1 MLDKAGGL
9 WFGPGMEPF
18 KTFFSPALVRT
29 VAAHMAR
36 HIPGLTAETLAAPIL
51 AALDPLELKARAQL
65 IADHLHRV
73 LPADPAH
80 RADVLG
86 AVLHPDPLDHA
97 NQPAD
102 DQGLCGW
109 AILPLTLVVG
119 QHGVGD
125 FDRSMGLLREMTK
138 RFSSEF
144 AIRHF
149 LLADQ
154 ARALR
159 IMEGWQ
165 DDPNRHVRRLIS
177 EGTRPRL
184 PWAMQL
190 PALMRDPAPVL
201 PFLTR
206 LRDDPELYVRRSVA
220 NHLNDISKDHPA
232 LTARL
237 AGDWMAGADKD
248 RRALLSHACR
258 SLIKRGDPAA
268 LEVFGR
274 GQPLIAEAVPE
285 LSVRELAM
293 GERLEMALPLRSLS
307 AVPQD
312 LTVDYVLHFLK
323 ANGRQAPKVFKGA
336 MLTLAPQEERR
347 LRLTHVFR
355 EVTTRRHYPG
365 EQALSFRI
373 NGVDTVAVPFR
384 LKV

>member
-1 MLDKAGGL
+1 
-9 WFGPGMEPF
+9 MEPF
-18 KTFFSPALVRT
+18 KNLFSPILVRT
-29 VAAHMAR
+29 IATHLAR
-36 HIPGLTAETLAAPIL
+36 HLPGLNPHAFAAPIL
-51 AALDPLELKARAQL
+51 AALEPLELKARAQM
-65 IADHLHRV
+65 IADHLHAA
-73 LPADPAH
+73 LPDDPAH
-80 RADVLG
+80 RADVL
-86 AVLHPDPLDHA
+86 AALLHPDMLDHA
-97 NQPAD
+97 NQPPD
-102 DQGLCGW
+102 DTGLCGW

-119 QHGVGD
+119 QHGIGD
-125 FDRSMGLLREMTK
+125 FDRSMGLLRAMTM

-154 ARALR
+154 TRALAV
-159 IMEGWQ
+159 MQGWL

-190 PALMRDPAPVL
+190 PALMGDPAPVL

-232 LTARL
+232 LVVGL
-237 AGDWMAGADKD
+237 AVDWIAGAGQE

-258 SLIKRGDPAA
+258 GLIKKGDADA
-268 LEVFGR
+268 LAVFGR
-274 GQPLIAEAVPE
+274 TSPLIAATAPV
-285 LSVRELAM
+285 LSRRELAL
-293 GERLEMALPLRSLS
+293 GARLEMTLPLRSLS
-307 AVPQD
+307 AAPQD

-323 ANGRQAPKVFKGA
+323 ANGQRAPKVFKGTV
-336 MLTLAPQEERR
+336 LTLGPGQERV
-347 LRLTHVFR
+347 LRLTHHFR

-373 NGVDTVAVPFR
+373 NGVDTVAVPF
-384 LKV
+384 LLTI